1 MYIIMFEGVRPG
13 KEESE
18 HGLSHLKHREI
29 TFDKIKNILKIKT
42 SLKFDSQLKISLK
55 IKEEKYQECLERVFN
70 KTKNSNQN
78 VSVFTYQELQS

>member
-13 KEESE
+13 EEESE

-42 SLKFDSQLKISLK
+42 SQKFDSQLNISLK
-55 IKEEKYQECLERVFN
+55 IKEEKYHVKN
-70 KTKNSNQN
+70 TKNVHFQDI
-78 VSVFTYQELQS
+78 FTSLYLNK